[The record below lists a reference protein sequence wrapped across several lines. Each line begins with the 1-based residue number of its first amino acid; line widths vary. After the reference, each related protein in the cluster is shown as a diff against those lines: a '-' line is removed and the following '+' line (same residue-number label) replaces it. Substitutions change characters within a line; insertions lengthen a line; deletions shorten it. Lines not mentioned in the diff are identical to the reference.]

1 MNESG
6 THVNRAI
13 QLGRQIRTYRERA
26 RLTIAQLAAMAELA
40 PTTLAEIERGKGNP
54 RFDTLCS
61 LSEAL
66 GLPLTILVQR
76 DEGIMRDIYIESA
89 KELLILFNNF
99 SDKERQTINQLI
111 VIFQRINLWKDKD

>member
-89 KELLILFNNF
+89 KELLILFNNL
-99 SDKERQTINQLI
+99 SDKERQTLNQLI